1 MFCFVI
7 YLFFKKK
14 INCYMRLFLC
24 LSCLITTEQNTFWKR
39 LRELS
44 RICLFVVVD
53 LGMSSQPCIG
63 TVVERHPEEVEL
75 KNTGHSIEKYC

>member
-1 MFCFVI
+1 MFVFVFV
-7 YLFFKKK
+7 LF
-14 INCYMRLFLC
+14 NHHR
-24 LSCLITTEQNTFWKR
+24 TFCKR